1 MIRLRGLLFAVLGM
15 LALLPVTAQAQL
27 RWQQGRQY
35 TLIQPA
41 AAVSVPAGKI
51 EVTEVF
57 SYGCIHCFR
66 AKDEVEKLKR
76 ALPADA
82 VMTYVHASFIPS
94 EGWPM
99 LQQAFYT
106 AQALGIAE
114 ATHQA
119 VFSAIWETG
128 ELPLLDLKAGGT
140 IRKPL
145 PSIEAA
151 ARFYEKHS
159 TVKAETFLAKARSR
173 EIDVAMQR
181 ADKLIQDLKVS
192 GTPAL
197 VVNGR
202 YQIHME
208 ELNGWDDIRQLVLF
222 LVGQERQR
230 LKLPAPAGNLPAP
243 AGPVT
248 APGG

>member
-1 MIRLRGLLFAVLGM
+1 MIRMRTMLFGVLGM
-15 LALLPVTAQAQL
+15 LALLPATAQAQL
-27 RWQQGRQY
+27 RWQQGQQY

-41 AAVSVPAGKI
+41 APVSVPAGKI

-66 AKDEVEKLKR
+66 AKDEVEKLRR
-76 ALPADA
+76 ALPPDA

-94 EGWPM
+94 EAWPM

-106 AQALGIAE
+106 AQALGIAQ
-114 ATHQA
+114 ATHEA
-119 VFSAIWETG
+119 MFAGIWESG
-128 ELPLLDLKAGGT
+128 EFPLLDLKGGGV
-140 IRKPL
+140 RKPL
-145 PSIEAA
+145 PTIEAA
-151 ARFYEKHS
+151 ARFYQKYS
-159 TVKAETFLAKARSR
+159 SVKAETFLAMARSR
-173 EIDVAMQR
+173 EIDVATQR

-197 VVNGR
+197 IVNGR

-208 ELNGWDDIRQLVLF
+208 KLSGWDDIRALVLF

-230 LKLPAPAGNLPAP
+230 LKLPAPASKPPAP
-243 AGPVT
+243 A
-248 APGG
+248 AGG

>member
-1 MIRLRGLLFAVLGM
+1 MIAMRRALMALLGLLV
-15 LALLPVTAQAQL
+15 LLPATAQAQL
-27 RWQQGRQY
+27 RWQQGREY

-41 AAVSVPAGKI
+41 APVSVPAGRI

-57 SYGCIHCFR
+57 SYGCIHCYR
-66 AKDEVEKLKR
+66 AKDEVEKLRR

-106 AQALGIAE
+106 AKALGIAD
-114 ATHQA
+114 ATHDA
-119 VFSAIWETG
+119 VFAGIWENG
-128 ELPLLDLKAGGT
+128 DFPLLDLKAGT
-140 IRKPL
+140 VRKPL
-145 PSIEAA
+145 PAIEAA
-151 ARFYEKHS
+151 ARFYQKIS
-159 TVKAETFLAKARSR
+159 AVKAETFLAMARSR
-173 EIDVAMQR
+173 EVDVATQR
-181 ADKLIQDLKVS
+181 ADKLIQDLKVT

-208 ELNGWDDIRQLVLF
+208 QLSGWDDIRQLVLF
-222 LVGQERQR
+222 LVSQERQR
-230 LKLPAPAGNLPAP
+230 LKLPAPAGS
-243 AGPVT
+243 
-248 APGG
+248 